1 MCVYVYM
8 FICVHMYLYV
18 RLCVCVRMCVYV
30 YVCVCVY
37 HSVPVTVLC
46 TPHPTLCVLHVAG
59 HTCL

>member
-1 MCVYVYM
+1 M

-18 RLCVCVRMCVYV
+18 RLCICVRMCVYV